1 MKKLIFILFFIVL
14 CFLPTYAKTLKAGIS
29 YTVEDARIE
38 SFTGISTKIDMNAYS
53 KYLVD
58 ENYAE
63 NNKAQKRG
71 KTKFRNRTL
80 TVFSSGVYAIK
91 YRSIDKKYF
100 YYDNQGKLKKI
111 DISIGD
117 SYPRKRIAFDA
128 NGYLDAV
135 ALDVSKNEQF
145 VFDKD
150 KKLVA
155 HWIGNNCYNE
165 KGELVMTRE

>member
-100 YYDNQGKLKKI
+100 YYDNLGKLKKI
-111 DISIGD
+111 DISIGKI
-117 SYPRKRIAFDA
+117 SICFKFINFCKISSFS
-128 NGYLDAV
+128 LD
-135 ALDVSKNEQF
+135 KIEQ
-145 VFDKD
+145 VEYTI
-150 KKLVA
+150 L
-155 HWIGNNCYNE
+155 
-165 KGELVMTRE
+165 